1 MGRRPCATLLRPMEV
16 EPAMPLEQP
25 VARPARG
32 RSTRVRFGGS
42 ELVLEATRGGYSLLW
57 LDGKESRRFALGLA
71 DAGEL
76 VLALAA
82 PRLPVRVTTR
92 ETITLAPGA
101 RLRGYVQ
108 VPLVPTLQW
117 RARGAAPQRLAEFP
131 REELA
136 AEWDDRD
143 GTVQRCCS
151 AFHVRY
157 PIPTGAPRVNVPVWL
172 ANPTDTIAAPGC
184 LPLLL
189 RDGELRPLRGGV
201 AVAPRRLH
209 WNGQTLHPVEARRA
223 EVAL

>member
-1 MGRRPCATLLRPMEV
+1 MPRWQCATLLRPMDLD
-16 EPAMPLEQP
+16 PAMPLEQP

-42 ELVLEATRGGYSLLW
+42 ELVLEATRGGHALLW

-71 DAGEL
+71 ADGDL

-117 RARGAAPQRLAEFP
+117 RCGRAAPRQLAEFP

-143 GTVQRCCS
+143 GTVQRCTS

-157 PIPTGAPRVNVPVWL
+157 PIPTGAPRANVPVWI
-172 ANPTDTIAAPGC
+172 ANPTDTIAAPGW
-184 LPLLL
+184 LPLHL
-189 RDGELRPLRGGV
+189 RDEELRPLRGGV

-209 WNGQTLHPVEARRA
+209 WNGQALYPVGARRA
-223 EVAL
+223 EVVS